1 MVSSVTLETMLESLK
16 KDAPQAQCKSHMNGT
31 QLFAAYSTIVHKE
44 FLRLFRVWIQNLL
57 PPAVTTT
64 LYFLVFGKFIGSQVA
79 PIDGVS
85 YMEYIV
91 PGIILM
97 SIITQ
102 SFMQAA
108 FGYYMAKFQRSLE
121 EILVSPTPYWVMILG
136 YVTGGVLRG
145 MVTGVVLLIVSLFFT
160 SLTIHH
166 FFHFV
171 AFAILSSVLFAL
183 AGLVNGIF
191 AKDFDT
197 ISIFPTFVLTPLTYL
212 AGTFYSVSLLPDV
225 WRAVSLWNPILYMV
239 NGFRYGLLGVSD
251 VSIGGAYVILLACI
265 AGLSGWVWYLFRTGR
280 GVKT

>member
-1 MVSSVTLETMLESLK
+1 
-16 KDAPQAQCKSHMNGT
+16 MNNK

-44 FLRLFRVWIQNLL
+44 FTRLFRVWIQNLL

-79 PIDGVS
+79 PIGGVS

-97 SIITQ
+97 SVITQ

-108 FGYYMAKFQRSLE
+108 FGYYFAKFQRSLE
-121 EILVSPTPYWVMILG
+121 EILVSPTPYWVMIVG

-145 MVTGVVLLIVSLFFT
+145 MVTGVILLIVALFFT
-160 SLTIHH
+160 TLVIHH
-166 FFHFV
+166 VIHFV
-171 AFAILSSVLFAL
+171 AFAVLSAILFSL
-183 AGLVNGIF
+183 AGLINGVF

-212 AGTFYSVSLLPDV
+212 AGTFYSVTLLPDF
-225 WRAVSLWNPILYMV
+225 WRAVSYWNPILYMV

-251 VSIGGAYVILLACI
+251 VPVWRAYFILLSLI
-265 AGLSGWVWYLFRTGR
+265 VLLAGFVWYLFKSGR

>member
-1 MVSSVTLETMLESLK
+1 
-16 KDAPQAQCKSHMNGT
+16 MNGK
-31 QLFAAYSTIVHKE
+31 QIFAAYYTIVHKE
-44 FLRLFRVWIQNLL
+44 FSRLFRVWMQNLL

-79 PIDGVS
+79 PIGDVS

-97 SIITQ
+97 SVITQ
-102 SFMQAA
+102 SFMQTA
-108 FGYYMAKFQRSLE
+108 FGYYIAKFQRSLE
-121 EILVSPTPYWVMILG
+121 EILVSPTPYWVMIVG

-145 MVTGVVLLIVSLFFT
+145 MVTGIILLVVSLFFT
-160 SLTIHH
+160 TLTIHH

-171 AFAILSSVLFAL
+171 AFAVLSSVLFSL

-212 AGTFYSVSLLPDV
+212 AGTFYSVSLLPDF
-225 WRAVSLWNPILYMV
+225 WRSVSLWNPILYMV

-251 VSIGGAYVILLACI
+251 VSIGLAYLILLTCI
-265 AGLSGWVWYLFRTGR
+265 TVLSVLVWYLFWTGR

>member
-1 MVSSVTLETMLESLK
+1 
-16 KDAPQAQCKSHMNGT
+16 MNSK
-31 QLFAAYSTIVHKE
+31 QLFASYSTIVHKE
-44 FLRLFRVWIQNLL
+44 FTRLFRVWIQNLL

-79 PIDGVS
+79 PIGGIS

-97 SIITQ
+97 SVITQ
-102 SFMQAA
+102 SFMQSA
-108 FGYYMAKFQRSLE
+108 FGYYFAKFQRSLE

-145 MVTGVVLLIVSLFFT
+145 VVTGAILLVVSLFFT
-160 SLTIHH
+160 PLAIHH
-166 FFHFV
+166 LFHFV
-171 AFAILSSVLFAL
+171 AFALLSAVLFSL
-183 AGLVNGIF
+183 AGLINGIF

-197 ISIFPTFVLTPLTYL
+197 ISIFPTFILTPLTYL
-212 AGTFYSVSLLPDV
+212 AGTFYSVALLPEF
-225 WRAVSLWNPILYMV
+225 WREVSLWNPVLYMV

-251 VSIGGAYVILLACI
+251 VPLSHAYAILLGLI
-265 AGLSGWVWYLFRTGR
+265 AVLAVFVWQLFKTGR

>member
-1 MVSSVTLETMLESLK
+1 
-16 KDAPQAQCKSHMNGT
+16 MNPK
-31 QLFAAYSTIVHKE
+31 QIWAAYVTIVHKE
-44 FLRLFRVWIQNLL
+44 FSRLFRVWIQNLL

-79 PIDGVS
+79 PIGEVS

-97 SIITQ
+97 SVITQ

-108 FGYYMAKFQRSLE
+108 FGYYFAKFQRSLE

-145 MVTGVVLLIVSLFFT
+145 MVTGVILLIVSLFFT
-160 SLTIHH
+160 TLTIHH
-166 FFHFV
+166 WFHFL
-171 AFAILSSVLFAL
+171 AFAVLSSVLFSL
-183 AGLVNGIF
+183 AGLINGIF

-197 ISIFPTFVLTPLTYL
+197 ISIFPTFILTPLTYL
-212 AGTFYSVSLLPDV
+212 AGTFYSVSLLPDF
-225 WRAVSLWNPILYMV
+225 WRMVSLYNPILYMV

-251 VSIGGAYVILLACI
+251 VPIASAYVVLLGFVAV
-265 AGLSGWVWYLFRTGR
+265 LSVMVWYLFYTGR
-280 GVKT
+280 GVKV

>member
-1 MVSSVTLETMLESLK
+1 
-16 KDAPQAQCKSHMNGT
+16 MNGK

-44 FLRLFRVWIQNLL
+44 FSRLFRVWIQNLL

-79 PIDGVS
+79 PIGAVS

-97 SIITQ
+97 SVITQ

-108 FGYYMAKFQRSLE
+108 FGYYFAKFQRSLE

-145 MVTGVVLLIVSLFFT
+145 MVTGSILLVVSLFFT
-160 SLTIHH
+160 SLNIHH
-166 FFHFV
+166 LFHFI
-171 AFAILSSVLFAL
+171 AFAVLSSVLFSL
-183 AGLVNGIF
+183 AGLINGIF

-197 ISIFPTFVLTPLTYL
+197 ISIFPTFILTPLTYL
-212 AGTFYSVSLLPDV
+212 AGTFYSVELLPDF
-225 WRAVSLWNPILYMV
+225 WRSLSLWNPVLYMV

-251 VSIGGAYVILLACI
+251 VSITTAYIILLTLI
-265 AGLSGWVWYLFRTGR
+265 GVLSVIVWHLFWTGR